1 LEGTLSKIISRA
13 SDFNSIMVSRALS
26 LLEELIN
33 LEIEIDEIELSDEE
47 KGKLKTLLNR
57 LRESI
62 YSEVFN
68 SKG

>member
-1 LEGTLSKIISRA
+1 MESTLSKIISRA
-13 SDFNSIMVSRALS
+13 SDFNSVMVSRALS

-33 LEIEIDEIELSDEE
+33 LEIEIDEIELSEEE
-47 KGKLKTLLNR
+47 KGELKTLLNR

-68 SKG
+68 SKE

>member
-1 LEGTLSKIISRA
+1 LENTLSKIISRA

-33 LEIEIDEIELSDEE
+33 LEIEIDESGLSDEE
-47 KGKLKTLLNR
+47 KEKLKTLLNK

>member
-1 LEGTLSKIISRA
+1 
-13 SDFNSIMVSRALS
+13 MVSRALS

-47 KGKLKTLLNR
+47 KEKLKTLLNK

>member
-1 LEGTLSKIISRA
+1 LENTLSKIISRA

-33 LEIEIDEIELSDEE
+33 LEIEIDESGLSDEE

>member
-1 LEGTLSKIISRA
+1 LENTLGKIISRA

-33 LEIEIDEIELSDEE
+33 LEIEIDESELSDEE
-47 KGKLKTLLNR
+47 KGKLKTLLTR

-68 SKG
+68 SKE

>member
-1 LEGTLSKIISRA
+1 
-13 SDFNSIMVSRALS
+13 MVSRALN

-33 LEIEIDEIELSDEE
+33 LEIEIDESGLSDEE

>member
-1 LEGTLSKIISRA
+1 MENTLSKIISRA

-33 LEIEIDEIELSDEE
+33 LEIEIDESELSDEE
-47 KGKLKTLLNR
+47 KGKLKTLLTR

-68 SKG
+68 SKE

>member
-1 LEGTLSKIISRA
+1 MENTLSKIISRA

-33 LEIEIDEIELSDEE
+33 LEIEIDESGLSDEE
-47 KGKLKTLLNR
+47 KEKLKTLLNK

>member
-1 LEGTLSKIISRA
+1 
-13 SDFNSIMVSRALS
+13 MVSRALS

-33 LEIEIDEIELSDEE
+33 LEIEIDESELSDEE
-47 KGKLKTLLNR
+47 KGKLKALLTR

-68 SKG
+68 SKE

>member
-1 LEGTLSKIISRA
+1 LDNTLGKIISRA

-33 LEIEIDEIELSDEE
+33 LEIEIDESELSDEE
-47 KGKLKTLLNR
+47 KGKLKALLTR

-68 SKG
+68 SKE

>member
-1 LEGTLSKIISRA
+1 LENTLSKIISRA

-33 LEIEIDEIELSDEE
+33 LEIEIDESELSDEE
-47 KGKLKTLLNR
+47 KGKLKTLLTR

-68 SKG
+68 SKE

>member
-1 LEGTLSKIISRA
+1 
-13 SDFNSIMVSRALS
+13 MVSRALS

-33 LEIEIDEIELSDEE
+33 LEIEIDESELSDEE
-47 KGKLKTLLNR
+47 KGKLKTLLTR

-68 SKG
+68 SKE

>member
-1 LEGTLSKIISRA
+1 MEDTRSKIITRA

-33 LEIEIDEIELSDEE
+33 LEIEIDEIELSEEE

-68 SKG
+68 S

>member
-1 LEGTLSKIISRA
+1 MEGTLSKIISRA

>member
-1 LEGTLSKIISRA
+1 LESTLSKIISRA
-13 SDFNSIMVSRALS
+13 SDFNSVMVSRALS

-33 LEIEIDEIELSDEE
+33 LEIEIDEIELSEEE
-47 KGKLKTLLNR
+47 KGELKTLLNR

-68 SKG
+68 SKE